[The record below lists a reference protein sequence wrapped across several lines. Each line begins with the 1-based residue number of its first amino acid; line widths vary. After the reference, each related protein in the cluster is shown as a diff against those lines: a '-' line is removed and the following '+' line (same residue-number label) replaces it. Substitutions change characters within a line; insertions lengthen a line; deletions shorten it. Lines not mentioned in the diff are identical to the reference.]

1 MKYIPQELIL
11 GIYKILNQH
20 YLPHI
25 LKITSEMSFS
35 GNYPETRLTT
45 DFIIILSE
53 ENTPDI
59 LGENSLLVSF
69 LKSFEGKFS
78 ESNLCSSGELS
89 WTQVGNKAYISW
101 IMR

>member
-11 GIYKILNQH
+11 GIYNILNKY
-20 YLPHI
+20 YLDKVS
-25 LKITSEMSFS
+25 KITSEMSLS
-35 GNYPETRLTT
+35 GNYPETKLTT

-59 LGENSLLVSF
+59 LKENTPLVSF

-78 ESNLCSSGELS
+78 ENNLCSSGELS